1 MAKYDPLFKHLCHA
15 GDGPVEMSFDA
26 VGALV
31 GGLPKSA
38 CTYQGWW
45 SNEIDGRHVQ
55 AAAWMNAGRAV
66 DQVDLARKV
75 VRFSAARWTRGS

>member
-1 MAKYDPLFKHLCHA
+1 MAKYDRLFKHLCKA
-15 GDGPVEMSFDA
+15 GDGPVEMSFDD

-38 CTYQGWW
+38 FTYQVWW

-55 AAAWMNAGRAV
+55 AAARMNAGRAV
-66 DQVDLARKV
+66 DLVDLTCKMV
-75 VRFSAARWTRGS
+75 LFSAARWNRGS